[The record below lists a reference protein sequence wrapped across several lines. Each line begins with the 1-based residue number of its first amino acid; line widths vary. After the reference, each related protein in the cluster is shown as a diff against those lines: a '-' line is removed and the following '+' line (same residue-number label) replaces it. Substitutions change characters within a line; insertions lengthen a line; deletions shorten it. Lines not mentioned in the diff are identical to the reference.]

1 MNVTIGNC
9 LCGIVDDIEVVIGA
23 QAIGYSEIY
32 EGTIV
37 VVDWNIIETVEMV
50 GKSFRYSKIAN

>member
-1 MNVTIGNC
+1 MDVTIGNC

>member
-23 QAIGYSEIY
+23 QTIGYSEIY